1 MKLNKKVVLI
11 IIFFIMIFNTKGYSA
26 NIPNVNKE
34 LTEKQKAIIEVA
46 NAYWRKDS
54 NIQYESMKRNYL
66 LSPEA
71 ATKDDILNTTC
82 HAFAYQI
89 YKQAFNIEIPKGC
102 SEIFEYCKIKK
113 NTEYVPIFYSTED
126 FKNTSDDYKKESEE
140 YKKLLMAFYEGNDV
154 NDNFYL
160 EFIKKLEIGD
170 IITERRRGA
179 STSDHTMIVE
189 DFIYDNQGNKT
200 DCILIE
206 SNDAKL
212 LNIDDESWSGKGGI
226 ADKNGD
232 KLEQY
237 GSINKIKL
245 SKRLKN
251 YAKAYINSFKKP
263 ICLVVCRPLGN
274 DSKYCY
280 ISMEDLK
287 KHNEDN
293 NIQINDEYQDIQ
305 LTDAS
310 KSRLKYKGI
319 DIEKLGSEHTNSIV
333 GLGDEITYTI
343 KIRNNGPQKYEGIVI
358 KEYINSELVE
368 CELSDKV
375 DNNGKIELT
384 WNNIDID
391 VGETKELSY
400 KVRVKTDIKNLNKN
414 IISKGYVDNI
424 ETAKII
430 NKISVIPTIEEK
442 KKLIESSNNINYRN
456 YENGMELI
464 NDIYKDALG
473 IELKLK
479 NEKGQFLKASDIVK
493 TNESKNIELIN
504 ENFISNNLYGT
515 WEASR
520 KVTDSTRYY
529 IWGTAYEEIGDQNAK
544 TILKGNLNIGDII
557 LIENEGQEKAYIFL
571 ENKIIGANEIIYET
585 KNVSEKY
592 DAEDAINKFLA
603 DLVSKDSFVIL
614 SPATFM
620 KLTDTQLD
628 NSNNLENLNNLNNLE
643 NSKINKTIMVL
654 PNTGKSK
661 KLVFICMNI
670 LIVAIVLLYIKFKE
684 YKDIK

>member
-1 MKLNKKVVLI
+1 
-11 IIFFIMIFNTKGYSA
+11 
-26 NIPNVNKE
+26 
-34 LTEKQKAIIEVA
+34 
-46 NAYWRKDS
+46 
-54 NIQYESMKRNYL
+54 
-66 LSPEA
+66 
-71 ATKDDILNTTC
+71 
-82 HAFAYQI
+82 
-89 YKQAFNIEIPKGC
+89 
-102 SEIFEYCKIKK
+102 
-113 NTEYVPIFYSTED
+113 
-126 FKNTSDDYKKESEE
+126 
-140 YKKLLMAFYEGNDV
+140 
-154 NDNFYL
+154 
-160 EFIKKLEIGD
+160 
-170 IITERRRGA
+170 
-179 STSDHTMIVE
+179 
-189 DFIYDNQGNKT
+189 
-200 DCILIE
+200 
-206 SNDAKL
+206 
-212 LNIDDESWSGKGGI
+212 
-226 ADKNGD
+226 
-232 KLEQY
+232 
-237 GSINKIKL
+237 
-245 SKRLKN
+245 
-251 YAKAYINSFKKP
+251 
-263 ICLVVCRPLGN
+263 
-274 DSKYCY
+274 
-280 ISMEDLK
+280 
-287 KHNEDN
+287 
-293 NIQINDEYQDIQ
+293 
-305 LTDAS
+305 
-310 KSRLKYKGI
+310 
-319 DIEKLGSEHTNSIV
+319 
-333 GLGDEITYTI
+333 
-343 KIRNNGPQKYEGIVI
+343 
-358 KEYINSELVE
+358 
-368 CELSDKV
+368 
-375 DNNGKIELT
+375 
-384 WNNIDID
+384 
-391 VGETKELSY
+391 
-400 KVRVKTDIKNLNKN
+400 
-414 IISKGYVDNI
+414 
-424 ETAKII
+424 
-430 NKISVIPTIEEK
+430 
-442 KKLIESSNNINYRN
+442 
-456 YENGMELI
+456 MELI

-544 TILKGNLNIGDII
+544 TILKGNLNIVDII

>member
-1 MKLNKKVVLI
+1 MNKKVVLI
-11 IIFFIMIFNTKGYSA
+11 ILFFIMIIMIFKTEEYSA
-26 NIPNVNKE
+26 NIQNVNKE

-54 NIQYESMKRNYL
+54 SIQYESMKRNYL

-126 FKNTSDDYKKESEE
+126 FKNTSDDYKKESED
-140 YKKLLMAFYEGNDV
+140 YKKLLMAFYEENNE
-154 NDNFYL
+154 NDNLYL

-170 IITERRRGA
+170 IITERRRGV
-179 STSDHTMIVE
+179 STSDHTMMVE
-189 DFIYDNQGNKT
+189 DFIYDDQGNKT

-212 LNIDDESWSGKGGI
+212 LNIDDVSWSGRGGI

-245 SKRLKN
+245 SKCLKN
-251 YAKAYINSFKKP
+251 YAKAYINSSKRP

-274 DSKYCY
+274 NSKYCY
-280 ISMEDLK
+280 ISMEELR
-287 KHNEDN
+287 KHNKDD
-293 NIQINDEYQDIQ
+293 NIQTNEEYQDVQ
-305 LTDAS
+305 LTEAS

-319 DIEKLGSEHTNSIV
+319 DIEKLGSKHTNSSV
-333 GLGDEITYTI
+333 GLGDEMTYTI
-343 KIRNNGPQKYEGIVI
+343 KIKNNDSQKYEGIVI
-358 KEYINSELVE
+358 REYINSELVE
-368 CELSDKV
+368 CESSDKV

-384 WNNIDID
+384 WNNIDVD
-391 VGETKELSY
+391 VGETKEISY
-400 KVRVKTDIKNLNKN
+400 TVRVKTDIKNLNKN
-414 IISKGYVDNI
+414 IVSEGYVDNI

-442 KKLIESSNNINYRN
+442 KKLIKSSNNINYRN

-464 NDIYKDALG
+464 NDIYNDAFG

-479 NEKGQFLKASDIVK
+479 DEEGKFLKASDIVK
-493 TNESKNIELIN
+493 TNGSRNIELIN
-504 ENFISNNLYGT
+504 ENLISNNLYGT

-529 IWGTAYEEIGDQNAK
+529 IWGTVYNEIGDQNAK

-557 LIENEGQEKAYIFL
+557 LIENEGKEKAYIFL
-571 ENKIIGANEIIYET
+571 EDKIIGANEIIYEN

-592 DAEDAINKFLA
+592 DTEDAINKFLA
-603 DLVSKDSFVIL
+603 DLVSKDTFVIL
-614 SPATFM
+614 SPVTFM
-620 KLTDTQLD
+620 KLTDIQLD
-628 NSNNLENLNNLNNLE
+628 NSNNLEN
-643 NSKINKTIMVL
+643 SKISKTITAL
-654 PNTGKSK
+654 PNAGKNR

-670 LIVAIVLLYIKFKE
+670 LIVVIILLYIKLKE
-684 YKDIK
+684 YKNIK